1 MAPLVSIG
9 LPVYNGDDFI
19 RKCLDS
25 LLVQSYSN
33 LEIIICDNAST
44 DTTED
49 ICRAYADRDARI
61 KYYRNEKNLG
71 AAPNY
76 NKCFEVST
84 GQYFK
89 WIAHDDWLS
98 ENYIEDCVDI
108 LETHDEFVMAFGM
121 PQEMLDDD
129 TIFLDGDFTV
139 EMTGPIAPLEHFAH
153 AIRIVRP
160 DHAIFGVFR
169 SEALKRTTG
178 HGLYYGSDRALVA
191 EAALLG
197 RFAAVPEA
205 IFYNRIHPKRSRA
218 IDDKVARI
226 KWQDTSNDKKFS
238 TEHLSMLK
246 HFLQISGR
254 YPEIASRSRIIRS
267 IFWKLFNPR
276 QLLRYIAELI
286 GMVSPNL
293 YLRLRSMIYGVMKLF
308 RRRDKLHY

>member
-153 AIRIVRP
+153 AGQCDQPAAREPAVAARKVERC
-160 DHAIFGVFR
+160 DAQTCQCFGKGGLDLVPR
-169 SEALKRTTG
+169 
-178 HGLYYGSDRALVA
+178 HGAG
-191 EAALLG
+191 
-197 RFAAVPEA
+197 
-205 IFYNRIHPKRSRA
+205 NR
-218 IDDKVARI
+218 
-226 KWQDTSNDKKFS
+226 
-238 TEHLSMLK
+238 
-246 HFLQISGR
+246 
-254 YPEIASRSRIIRS
+254 
-267 IFWKLFNPR
+267 PR
-276 QLLRYIAELI
+276 QLFDAA
-286 GMVSPNL
+286 
-293 YLRLRSMIYGVMKLF
+293 
-308 RRRDKLHY
+308 RDDAQHGEAKANKGSRQHDPIDGDGAVLGQGEF